1 MKQIKRII
9 PSIKVN
15 MGGNLI
21 DQPLPINE
29 IDYFDPF
36 LLIHHWKSTMPG
48 NQKQKDVGVGPH
60 PHRGFSPVTFVFK
73 GEVDHNDSMGNNATV
88 SEGGTQWMFAG
99 RGITHSE
106 RPSKKM
112 ALNGGELEFIQFWIN
127 TPSKNKMDEPFYLP
141 LSKEQTPTINKKD
154 YSIQIVCGK
163 YLDTNGII
171 KYFTPLNLFRV
182 EINAFATLN
191 LNLPENQ
198 NTIIYLLDGEL
209 VVNNETCLAKD
220 MILFKNKGELIKIK
234 ANLKTRFIVLS
245 GLPIKETVVSY
256 GPFVMN
262 TKSEIIEAM
271 NDSQSGK
278 LGELIE

>member
-1 MKQIKRII
+1 
-9 PSIKVN
+9 

-36 LLIHHWKSTMPG
+36 LLIHHWKSKMPG

-60 PHRGFSPVTFVFK
+60 PHRGFSPVTFIFK
-73 GEVDHNDSMGNNATV
+73 GEIDHNDSMGNNATV

-112 ALNGGELEFIQFWIN
+112 ALNGGEIEFIQFWIN

-191 LNLPENQ
+191 LNLPENH
-198 NTIIYLLDGEL
+198 NSIIYLLDGEL

-245 GLPIKETVVSY
+245 GLPIQESVVSY

-262 TKSEIIEAM
+262 TKSEIIEAL